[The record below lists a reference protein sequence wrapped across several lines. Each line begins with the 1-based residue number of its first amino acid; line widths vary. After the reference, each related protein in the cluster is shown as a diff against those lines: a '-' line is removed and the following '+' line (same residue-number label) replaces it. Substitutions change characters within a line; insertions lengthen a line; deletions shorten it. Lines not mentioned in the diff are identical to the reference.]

1 MSDRGLFG
9 GWVRPFGADL
19 GPRFISSIILIP
31 VTLLALLMGGIA
43 FSLVVGVVFAGVYR
57 EYDGMVGMQ
66 KPGVLGNLI
75 SGSIVLIALAYPM
88 AGPLA
93 LLLVGLVVGATALVL
108 GGVARWWRL
117 AGVAYVSAVVLAV
130 LAMRGQGMDGVIAGM
145 FLGAAIWLTDI
156 GAYFAGRQFGG
167 AKLSPDISPS
177 KTWSGAIGGF
187 AIGTLGALLIWVWF
201 TTSAWWIGVLLAVTL
216 SVVGQIGDLGESAL
230 KRYFRVKDSGDILPG
245 HGGLMDR
252 LDSLSLAA
260 LAVFAIGAMHA
271 GLGNV
276 AHGFLFWG

>member
-1 MSDRGLFG
+1 MSEPGLFG

-31 VTLLALLMGGIA
+31 VTLLALLWGGLA
-43 FSLVVGVVFAGVYR
+43 FSLVVGVVYAGVYR
-57 EYDGMVGMQ
+57 EYDVMVAMR
-66 KPGVLGNLI
+66 KPGLFSNLMAGSMVL
-75 SGSIVLIALAYPM
+75 VALAYSM
-88 AGPLA
+88 AGPM
-93 LLLVGLVVGATALVL
+93 ALVL
-108 GGVARWWRL
+108 VALTIGLAALVFGGPARWWRL
-117 AGVAYVSAVVLAV
+117 AGVAYMSLVVLAI

-201 TTSAWWIGVLLAVTL
+201 TTSAWWIGILLAVIL
-216 SVVGQIGDLGESAL
+216 SVVGQVGDLGESAL

-260 LAVFAIGAMHA
+260 LAVFAIGAGHA
-271 GLGNV
+271 GIASV